1 MPYVVILSVIM
12 LNFIMVSVIP
22 PFVTC
27 PRGHYQETDC
37 LSTDTDRVGSSE
49 SISTASS
56 SCGDVSAIVSPTA
69 DLADASGQQL
79 LCVVCGDTR

>member
-1 MPYVVILSVIM
+1 
-12 LNFIMVSVIP
+12 
-22 PFVTC
+22 
-27 PRGHYQETDC
+27 
-37 LSTDTDRVGSSE
+37 VGSSE